1 MEQTAAQA
9 VSELERLRNPQ
20 KAKDLSWFFKTGKG
34 QYGEGD
40 IFWGIVVPLQRKV
53 AREFFNLPLD
63 EIEILLKS
71 PVHEQRLTGLLI
83 LVRQCQKA
91 DKKGQER
98 ICNFY
103 LKNAKRVNNW
113 DLVDL
118 SCRDIVGQY
127 LIGKDK
133 AILYEMAK
141 SKNLWERRIAM
152 VSTSAF
158 IRNGDTKEV
167 YKIAQMLLKD
177 EHDLMH
183 KASGWMLREAG
194 KVDRKGL
201 EKFLDKFA
209 KKMPRTMLRY
219 SLEHFGPAQRKKYME
234 K

>member
-1 MEQTAAQA
+1 MEQLAIQ
-9 VSELERLRNPQ
+9 VIKELERLKNPK
-20 KAKDLSWFFKTGKG
+20 KAKDLAWFFKTGKG

-53 AREFFNLPLD
+53 AREFYDLSLG
-63 EIEILLKS
+63 EVAHLLKS

-83 LVRQCQKA
+83 LVKQFQKGDARQREQ
-91 DKKGQER
+91 
-98 ICNFY
+98 IFNFY
-103 LKNAKRVNNW
+103 LKNAKRINNW

-133 AILYEMAK
+133 AILYEMVK
-141 SKNLWERRIAM
+141 SKNLWARRIAT

-158 IRNGDTKEV
+158 IRNGDTKET
-167 YKIAQMLLKD
+167 YKIAQMLLRE
-177 EHDLMH
+177 EHDLIH

-194 KVDRKGL
+194 KVDRQGL
-201 EKFLDKFA
+201 EKFLVKFS

-219 SLEHFGPAQRKKYME
+219 SLEHFSPPQRKKYME

>member
-1 MEQTAAQA
+1 MEQLA
-9 VSELERLRNPQ
+9 VQVIKELERLKSPQ
-20 KAKDLSWFFKTGKG
+20 KAKDLAWFFKTGKG

-40 IFWGIVVPLQRKV
+40 IFWGIVVPLQRKI
-53 AREFFNLPLD
+53 AKDFYDLPLG
-63 EIEILLKS
+63 EVAHLLKS
-71 PVHEQRLTGLLI
+71 PIHEQRLTGLLI
-83 LVRQCQKA
+83 LVKQFQKGNERQREQ
-91 DKKGQER
+91 
-98 ICNFY
+98 IFNFY
-103 LKNAKRVNNW
+103 LKSAKRINNW

-133 AILYEMAK
+133 AILYEMVR
-141 SKNLWERRIAM
+141 SKNLWARRIAM

-158 IRNGDTKEV
+158 IRNGDTKET
-167 YKIAQMLLKD
+167 YKIAQMLLKE

-194 KVDRKGL
+194 KVDRQGL
-201 EKFLDKFA
+201 EKFLAKFS

-219 SLEHFGPAQRKKYME
+219 SLEHFNPTQRKKYME